1 MSTQELLSRVAENVS
16 VRRAFGAAYEK
27 DGLLI
32 IPVALVFG
40 GGGLGEGPIPPPSA
54 LPSGA
59 DSAEA
64 PHGGTRMSAWHQPT
78 GSGAGFGGLIMP
90 LGVYV
95 VKGDQV
101 RWIPVVDVTLIVLAS
116 LGVVRLLAGLRT
128 RARRHQH
135 GP

>member
-1 MSTQELLSRVAENVS
+1 MSKQELLSRVAENVS

-40 GGGLGEGPIPPPSA
+40 GGGAGEGPIPPPSS

-59 DSAEA
+59 DPAEA
-64 PHGGTRMSAWHQPT
+64 AEGGTRMPDWRQPT

-95 VKGDQV
+95 VKDDKV

-128 RARRHQH
+128 HARRHQH
-135 GP
+135 GR